1 MFRSVLVLA
10 AALVHLCAGESV
22 IFPSG
27 ETLNSVDEVPD
38 GYASAISTSSL
49 LFDSEGLDSVSL
61 SVYVPV
67 SRWKSP
73 DQRYFRANPTFIAC
87 LQNTSTALSGEDKP
101 IEIAEG
107 YRTAAES
114 PSSDALTTGEAAVV
128 RFTNATDGMTVNDI
142 VRVAIQQCVP
152 VFEDVQR
159 NIGIGVTDDTVL
171 IQMRPDD
178 GSDLGFESDWWAY
191 LDSAYDLATTPT
203 CDEDTVLSSNG
214 DKYPSTA
221 TSAEAE
227 VGAIDYA
234 ITRDSE
240 DFKRLVQY
248 PASYILFADEESSSS
263 WCGTEGAPCNPC
275 ASHPAGFTPS
285 QRCADRTMSK
295 RLFTALRRVDKHVRA
310 QLNAQLRI
318 TEAWDEPH
326 SGAVDGD
333 QAENSLHYEGRA
345 AKLELSGSSDLT
357 SLAKYCICADIDYV
371 EHKGTYLFVAV
382 QKQEAYSSNYIEFDS
397 EALVP
402 VLPPSVAT
410 ETYEVGEV
418 YTHAYL
424 FDSDGRENKNLCDD
438 GTIGD
443 FKDPDERYFRLDPTL
458 VKCYQA
464 ISTRDNKYNGDG
476 AARRKIVVL
485 VSYRSTPAQSNEYP
499 MTDPRYMAFN
509 RGYAMQLSYE
519 DGVDTTIYNPAQL
532 ATYAASQCGKIFKT
546 AGVSMGLGLY
556 TDSIFVD
563 MRGEQEL
570 WVETSDA
577 LPDGMS
583 EDEWFDKTDEYIFA
597 SEEDRIIEPDD
608 PISACL
614 DFIPAQMQ
622 SPDFDHNRVPAQRRR
637 KRTTSEVCTQTSSTT
652 HCSQTASHRQTEV
665 AHVMRAVTRLHLEGD
680 LQDRLQT
687 ALEGCLGVC
696 GTCMEGTLWDSK
708 VEHCNNFMHWV
719 PILLGNNETD
729 VTNIHNR
736 NNLALKADAC
746 HPGHCIVEAPLFSQL
761 VGSVDER
768 YRPDPSKSAE
778 HEVYSPQENP
788 LPVMDLLYKLYA
800 IHAAGHVK
808 VWVETVEEINM
819 LQNPLEVV
827 LAYNKNVTGVTVYVT
842 DSELVADVETAARKF
857 VEDLGASA
865 CNLYTRDTIAPLTVE
880 AAPAAKRRRSPEYD
894 LRHQL
899 LEREQKW
906 EERWMQSKLR
916 SGGGM

>member
-1 MFRSVLVLA
+1 MFRSVLVLL
-10 AALVHLCAGESV
+10 AALVHLCTGESV
-22 IFPSG
+22 TFPSG
-27 ETLNSVDEVPD
+27 EVLNSVDDVPD
-38 GYASAISTSSL
+38 AYVSAINTSSL

-87 LQNTSTALSGEDKP
+87 LQNTSTALSGEEKP

-107 YRTAAES
+107 YRIASDS

-128 RFTNATDGMTVNDI
+128 RFTNATAGMTVNDI

-159 NIGIGVTDDTVL
+159 NIGITVTDDTVL

-178 GSDLGFESDWWAY
+178 GSDLGFESDWWTY

-203 CDEDTVLSSNG
+203 CEEDTALSANG

-227 VGAIDYA
+227 VGAIDSA

-240 DFKRLVQY
+240 DFRQLVQY
-248 PASYILFADEESSSS
+248 PASHILFADEESSSS
-263 WCGTEGAPCNPC
+263 WCGAEGASCNPC
-275 ASHPAGFTPS
+275 ASHPVGFTPS
-285 QRCADRTMSK
+285 QRCADRVMSK
-295 RLFTALRRVDKHVRA
+295 RLYTALLRVDKHVRA
-310 QLNAQLRI
+310 QLNARLRI

-326 SGAVDGD
+326 SGAADGD
-333 QAENSLHYEGRA
+333 QAENSLHNEGRA

-382 QKQEAYSSNYIEFDS
+382 QKQEGYLSNYIEFDN

-402 VLPPSVAT
+402 VLPPSSNT
-410 ETYEVGEV
+410 DTYDVSDV
-418 YTHAYL
+418 YTRAYL
-424 FDSDGRENKNLCDD
+424 FDSDGKEDKYLCDD
-438 GTIGD
+438 ATIGD

-464 ISTRDNKYNGDG
+464 ISTRDNKYNNG
-476 AARRKIVVL
+476 AARRKIVVN
-485 VSYRSTPAQSNEYP
+485 VGYRSTPAQSNEYGIN
-499 MTDPRYMAFN
+499 DPRYNTFN

-519 DGVDTTIYNPAQL
+519 DGVDTETYNPARL
-532 ATYAASQCGKIFKT
+532 ATIAASQCGKLFKT
-546 AGVSMGLGLY
+546 AGVSIGLGLY

-563 MRGEQEL
+563 MRNEQEL

-577 LPDGMS
+577 LPADTS
-583 EDEWFDKTDEYIFA
+583 EDEWFDKTDEYVFA

-608 PISACL
+608 PVSACL
-614 DFIPAQMQ
+614 DFIAPEKQ
-622 SPDFDHNRVPAQRRR
+622 SSDFEHPSSAKRR
-637 KRTTSEVCTQTSSTT
+637 KKRTANDVCTPSSSTT
-652 HCSQTASHRQTEV
+652 HCSQTAAHRDNEV
-665 AHVMRAVTRLHLEGD
+665 SHVMSMVVRKYLEGD
-680 LQDRLQT
+680 LEDRLRA
-687 ALEGCLGVC
+687 ALRGCTGAC
-696 GTCMEGTLWDSK
+696 GTCMEGSIWDEK
-708 VEHCNNFMHWV
+708 VRNCNNFMHWV
-719 PILLGNNETD
+719 PFNLGNNETD
-729 VTNIHNR
+729 VTNIHPR
-736 NNLALKADAC
+736 NNLELKAYAC
-746 HPGHCIVEAPLFSQL
+746 HPGHCIIEAPLFSLL
-761 VGSVDER
+761 VQSVDER
-768 YRPDPSKSAE
+768 YRPDPAQSAE
-778 HEVYSPQENP
+778 QELYSSEQNP
-788 LPVMDLLYKLYA
+788 LPIMDLLYKLYA
-800 IHAAGHVK
+800 MHARGQVN
-808 VWVETVEEINM
+808 VWVATEEEINSLESS
-819 LQNPLEVV
+819 LQVAMV
-827 LAYNKNVTGVTVYVT
+827 YNKDVTGVTIYVT
-842 DSELVADVETAARKF
+842 NPDVVADVETAARKF
-857 VEDLGASA
+857 VEDWATSA
-865 CNLYTRDTIAPLTVE
+865 CTEHTRDTIAPLTVE

-894 LRHQL
+894 LRDQL